1 MAESTGKIKM
11 FKDVKRL
18 KYSLLPGGFVSVLL
32 LGFAFLLFFILFVS
46 QDDTSVTQLDARV
59 FSLLKFTLYQAFFST
74 LLSVL
79 VGISLAWSLAHQ
91 SNFKG
96 RSLLVALFSSSLV
109 LPTLIVVFGLISV
122 LGRNGWV
129 NQLSLTLF
137 DHSFGSYL
145 YGLGGILVAHVYL
158 NASFASR
165 SLLHA
170 FESIPKEKY
179 KLAKSLN
186 FSTFERFIYV
196 EWPALRTTL
205 LSIASTIFLLCF
217 TSFAIVLVLG
227 GSPAYNTLEVAIY
240 EAVKLDFDIAMALK
254 LALIQLAMT
263 TLLVLFSSNFRTSV
277 GNVKTSTLIIPWSE
291 PKHIKQVQIAM
302 ISLFALFFILPL
314 LAIVVDGIGA
324 DFSRI
329 LSEALFIKSF
339 FTSIGLA
346 SVSSILTVLFAIF
359 LSDTKRNFTLKH
371 RLSDNTSSKILNT
384 IVSFSG
390 NLYLAIPSLIMG
402 LGFFLLSQTYEAPIV
417 VWSTI
422 ALLTANVLMSL
433 PFALAVLAPAMQ
445 KTAQRYDKLI
455 FSLNLSTVQRWVYCE
470 YPYLKSSIGYVF
482 ALSFCFSL
490 GDLGIIALFGSD
502 DFLTLPWYLYQ
513 LMGSYRTSDAAGVA
527 LILLAITLS
536 VFILL
541 PRLFRSTVAKHH

>member
-1 MAESTGKIKM
+1 MAYSIGTIKM
-11 FKDVKRL
+11 LQDVKRL
-18 KYSLLPGGFVSVLL
+18 KYSLLPGGFVSIFL
-32 LGFAFLLFFILFVS
+32 LGFAFLLFFILFLS
-46 QDDTSVTQLDARV
+46 QDDASVTQLDSRV
-59 FSLLKFTLYQAFFST
+59 FSLLQFTLYQAFLST
-74 LLSVL
+74 VLSVL
-79 VGISLAWSLAHQ
+79 VGLALAWSLAHQ

-129 NQLSLTLF
+129 NQLSLYLF

-145 YGLGGILVAHVYL
+145 YGLTGILVAHVYL

-179 KLAKSLN
+179 KLAKSLH
-186 FSTFERFIYV
+186 FSTVERFIYV

-240 EAVKLDFDIAMALK
+240 EAVKLDFDIGMALK
-254 LALIQLAMT
+254 IALIQLAVT
-263 TLLVLFSSNFRTSV
+263 SLLVLFSSNFRTGI

-291 PKHIKQVQIAM
+291 SKHVKRFQVAI
-302 ISLFALFFILPL
+302 ISFFSLFFILPL
-314 LAIVVDGIGA
+314 LAIIVDGIGA
-324 DFSRI
+324 DFTRI
-329 LSEALFIKSF
+329 LSAPLFIKSF

-346 SVSSILTVLFAIF
+346 IISSILTVLFAIF

-371 RLSDNTSSKILNT
+371 RLPDSTFSKILNT
-384 IVSFSG
+384 VVSFSG
-390 NLYLAIPSLIMG
+390 NLYLAVPSLIMG
-402 LGFFLLSQTYEAPIV
+402 LGFFLLSQTYEAPIA

-422 ALLTANVLMSL
+422 ALLTANILMSL
-433 PFALAVLAPAMQ
+433 PFALAILAPVMQ
-445 KTAQRYDKLI
+445 KTAQRYDKLA
-455 FSLNLSTVQRWVYCE
+455 FSLNLNPLQRWVYCE
-470 YPYLKSSIGYVF
+470 YPYLKSSLGYVF

-490 GDLGIIALFGSD
+490 GDLGSIALFGSD
-502 DFLTLPWYLYQ
+502 DFSTLPWYLYQ

-527 LILLAITLS
+527 LILLAITLC

-541 PRLFRSTVAKHH
+541 PRLFRSSVAKDN

>member
-1 MAESTGKIKM
+1 MAYSIGTIKM
-11 FKDVKRL
+11 LEDVKRL
-18 KYSLLPGGFVSVLL
+18 KHSLLPGGFVSVLL
-32 LGFAFLLFFILFVS
+32 LGFAFLLFFILFFS
-46 QDDTSVTQLDARV
+46 QDDASVTELDSRV
-59 FSLLKFTLYQAFFST
+59 FSLLKFTLYQAFLST
-74 LLSVL
+74 FLSVL
-79 VGISLAWSLAHQ
+79 VGLTLAWSLAHQ
-91 SNFKG
+91 SQFKG

-109 LPTLIVVFGLISV
+109 LPTLVVVFGLISV

-129 NQLSLTLF
+129 NQLSLYLF
-137 DHSFGSYL
+137 DHSFGAYL
-145 YGLGGILVAHVYL
+145 YGLTGILVAHVYL

-179 KLAKSLN
+179 KLAKSLH
-186 FSTFERFIYV
+186 FSTVERFLYV

-227 GSPAYNTLEVAIY
+227 GSPTYNTLEVAIY

-254 LALIQLAMT
+254 LALIQLAVT

-291 PKHIKQVQIAM
+291 PKHIKRFQIAI
-302 ISLFALFFILPL
+302 ISLFTLFFILPL

-324 DFSRI
+324 DFARI
-329 LSEALFIKSF
+329 LSETLFIRSF

-346 SVSSILTVLFAIF
+346 AVSSILTVIFAIF
-359 LSDTKRNFTLKH
+359 LSDTKRNFTLKY
-371 RLSDNTSSKILNT
+371 RLSDNTFSKILNT
-384 IVSFSG
+384 MVSFSG

-402 LGFFLLSQTYEAPIV
+402 LGFFLLSQTYEAPLV

-422 ALLTANVLMSL
+422 ALLTANILMSL
-433 PFALAVLAPAMQ
+433 PFALAVLGPAMQ
-445 KTAQRYDKLI
+445 KTAQRYDKLV
-455 FSLNLSTVQRWVYCE
+455 FSLNLNPLQRWVYCE
-470 YPYLKSSIGYVF
+470 YPYLKSSLGYVF

-502 DFLTLPWYLYQ
+502 DFSTLPWYLYQ

-527 LILLAITLS
+527 LILLAITLC

-541 PRLFRSTVAKHH
+541 PRVFRSSVAKDN

>member
-1 MAESTGKIKM
+1 MAESIGKIKM
-11 FKDVKRL
+11 LQDVKRL
-18 KYSLLPGGFVSVLL
+18 KHSLLPGGFVSLLL
-32 LGFAFLLFFILFVS
+32 LGFAFVLFFTLFLS
-46 QDDTSVTQLDARV
+46 QDDASVAQLDSRV
-59 FSLLKFTLYQAFFST
+59 FSLLKFTLYQAFLST
-74 LLSVL
+74 LLSLL
-79 VGISLAWSLAHQ
+79 VGLALAWSLSHQ

-122 LGRNGWV
+122 LGRNGWI
-129 NQLSLTLF
+129 NQLSLYLF

-145 YGLGGILVAHVYL
+145 YGLTGILVAHVYL

-165 SLLHA
+165 SLLHV

-186 FSTFERFIYV
+186 FTTFQRFIYV

-240 EAVKLDFDIAMALK
+240 EAVKLEFDIAMALK
-254 LALIQLAMT
+254 LALIQLAVT
-263 TLLVLFSSNFRTSV
+263 TLLVLFSSNFRTNV
-277 GNVKTSTLIIPWSE
+277 GNVRTDTLHIPWSE
-291 PKHIKQVQIAM
+291 SIHVKRFQVAI
-302 ISLFALFFILPL
+302 ISLFSLFFILPL
-314 LAIVVDGIGA
+314 LAIIVDGSGA
-324 DFSRI
+324 EFTKI
-329 LSEALFIKSF
+329 FTEPLFIKSF
-339 FTSIGLA
+339 FTSMGLA
-346 SVSSILTVLFAIF
+346 TVSSVVTVLFALF
-359 LSDTKRNFTLKH
+359 LSDTKRNFTLKY
-371 RLSDNTSSKILNT
+371 RLEDSTLSKILNT

-390 NLYLAIPSLIMG
+390 NLYLAVPSLIMG
-402 LGFFLLSQTYEAPIV
+402 LGFFLLSQTYEAPMII
-417 VWSTI
+417 WSTI

-433 PFALAVLAPAMQ
+433 PFALAILAPVMH
-445 KTAQRYDKLI
+445 KTGQRYDKLV
-455 FSLNLSTVQRWVYCE
+455 FSLNLSSLQRWVYCE

-527 LILLAITLS
+527 LILLAITLC

-541 PRLFRSTVAKHH
+541 PRLFRSSVAKDN

>member
-1 MAESTGKIKM
+1 MLQ
-11 FKDVKRL
+11 DVKRL
-18 KYSLLPGGFVSVLL
+18 KYSLLPGGFVSLLL
-32 LGFAFLLFFILFVS
+32 LGFAFLLFFILFLS
-46 QDDTSVTQLDARV
+46 QDDGSVTQLDARV
-59 FSLLKFTLYQAFFST
+59 FSLLQFTLYQAFLST

-79 VGISLAWSLAHQ
+79 VGLALAWSLSHQ
-91 SNFKG
+91 PHFKG

-129 NQLSLTLF
+129 NQASITLF

-145 YGLGGILVAHVYL
+145 YGLTGILVAHVYL
-158 NASFASR
+158 NASFASQ

-179 KLAKSLN
+179 KLAKSLH
-186 FSTFERFIYV
+186 FSTFERLIYV

-240 EAVKLDFDIAMALK
+240 EAIKLDFDIAMALK
-254 LALIQLAMT
+254 LALIQLAVT
-263 TLLVLFSSNFRTSV
+263 TLLVLFSSNFRTGV
-277 GNVKTSTLIIPWSE
+277 GNVKTSTLLIPWSE
-291 PKHIKQVQIAM
+291 PKHIKRFQIAM
-302 ISLFALFFILPL
+302 ISLFTLFFILPL
-314 LAIVVDGIGA
+314 LAIIVDGIGA
-324 DFSRI
+324 DFARI
-329 LSEALFIKSF
+329 LTESLFIKSF
-339 FTSIGLA
+339 FTSIILA
-346 SVSSILTVLFAIF
+346 TVSSILTVLFAIL
-359 LSDTKRNFTLKH
+359 LSDTKRNFALKH
-371 RLSDNTSSKILNT
+371 RLADNIFSKLLNT
-384 IVSFSG
+384 IISFSG

-402 LGFFLLSQTYEAPIV
+402 LGFFLLSQTYEAPLVI
-417 VWSTI
+417 WSTI
-422 ALLTANVLMSL
+422 ALLTANVLMSM
-433 PFALAVLAPAMQ
+433 PFALAVLGPAMQ
-445 KTAQRYDKLI
+445 KTAQRYDKLV
-455 FSLNLSTVQRWVYCE
+455 FSLNLSPLQRWVYCE
-470 YPYLKSSIGYVF
+470 YPYLRSSLGYVF

-502 DFLTLPWYLYQ
+502 DFSTLPWYLYQ

-541 PRLFRSTVAKHH
+541 PRLFRSPVAKNN

>member
-1 MAESTGKIKM
+1 MAQSIGKIKM
-11 FKDVKRL
+11 LQDVKRL

-32 LGFAFLLFFILFVS
+32 LGFAFLLFFILFLS
-46 QDDTSVTQLDARV
+46 QEDASVTELDSRV
-59 FSLLKFTLYQAFFST
+59 FSLLQFTLYQAFLST

-79 VGISLAWSLAHQ
+79 VGLALAWSLAHQ

-129 NQLSLTLF
+129 NQLSLYLF

-145 YGLGGILVAHVYL
+145 YGLTGILVAHVYL

-165 SLLHA
+165 SLLHV
-170 FESIPKEKY
+170 FESIPREKY

-186 FSTFERFIYV
+186 FTTLQRFIYV

-217 TSFAIVLVLG
+217 TSFSIVLVLG

-254 LALIQLAMT
+254 LALIQLVMT
-263 TLLVLFSSNFRTSV
+263 TLLVLFSSNFRTGV

-291 PKHIKQVQIAM
+291 SKHVKRFQVAI
-302 ISLFALFFILPL
+302 ISLFSLFFLLPL
-314 LAIVVDGIGA
+314 LAIMVDGIGA
-324 DFSRI
+324 DYIRI
-329 LSEALFIKSF
+329 LSAPLFIKSF
-339 FTSIGLA
+339 FISIGLA
-346 SVSSILTVLFAIF
+346 TVSSIVTVLFAIF
-359 LSDTKRNFTLKH
+359 LSDTKRNFILKY
-371 RLSDNTSSKILNT
+371 RLPDSTFSKMLNV

-390 NLYLAIPSLIMG
+390 NLYLAVPSLIMG
-402 LGFFLLSQTYEAPIV
+402 LGFFLLSQTYEAPIA

-433 PFALAVLAPAMQ
+433 PFALAILGPAMQ
-445 KTAQRYDKLI
+445 KTAQRYDKLV
-455 FSLNLSTVQRWVYCE
+455 FSLNLSPLQRWAYCE
-470 YPYLKSSIGYVF
+470 YPYLRSSIGYVL

-502 DFLTLPWYLYQ
+502 DFSTLPWYLYQ

-527 LILLAITLS
+527 LILLAITLC

-541 PRLFRSTVAKHH
+541 PRLFRSSVAKHN

>member
-1 MAESTGKIKM
+1 M

>member
-1 MAESTGKIKM
+1 MLQN
-11 FKDVKRL
+11 VKRL
-18 KYSLLPGGFVSVLL
+18 KYSLLPGGFVSLLL
-32 LGFAFLLFFILFVS
+32 LGFAFLLFFILFLS
-46 QDDTSVTQLDARV
+46 QDTATVTELDNRV
-59 FSLLKFTLYQAFFST
+59 FSLLKFTLYQAFLST
-74 LLSVL
+74 LLSVF
-79 VGISLAWSLAHQ
+79 VGMVLAWSLAHQ
-91 SNFKG
+91 SRFKG

-122 LGRNGWV
+122 LGRNGWI
-129 NQLSLTLF
+129 NQMSIYLF

-145 YGLGGILVAHVYL
+145 YGLAGILVAHVYL

-254 LALIQLAMT
+254 LALIQLAVT
-263 TLLVLFSSNFRTSV
+263 TLLVLFSSNFRTTVS
-277 GNVKTSTLIIPWSE
+277 NVKTSTLIIPWSE
-291 PKHIKQVQIAM
+291 PKYIKRFQIAM
-302 ISLFALFFILPL
+302 ISLFTLFFMFPL
-314 LAIVVDGIGA
+314 LAIIVDGIGA
-324 DFSRI
+324 DFTRI
-329 LSEALFIKSF
+329 LSETLFIRSF

-346 SVSSILTVLFAIF
+346 TVSSILTVIFAIF

-371 RLSDNTSSKILNT
+371 RLSDNTFSKLLNT

-402 LGFFLLSQTYEAPIV
+402 LGFFLLSQTYEVPLV
-417 VWSTI
+417 LWSTI
-422 ALLTANVLMSL
+422 ALLTANILMSL
-433 PFALAVLAPAMQ
+433 PFALAVLGPAMQ
-445 KTAQRYDKLI
+445 KTAQRYDKLV
-455 FSLNLSTVQRWVYCE
+455 FSLNLSPLQRWVYCE
-470 YPYLKSSIGYVF
+470 YPYLRSSLGYVF

-502 DFLTLPWYLYQ
+502 DFSTLPWYLYQ

-541 PRLFRSTVAKHH
+541 PRLFRSSVAKDN

>member
-1 MAESTGKIKM
+1 MLE
-11 FKDVKRL
+11 DVKRL
-18 KYSLLPGGFVSVLL
+18 KHSLLPGGFVSVLL
-32 LGFAFLLFFILFVS
+32 LGFAFLLFFILFFS
-46 QDDTSVTQLDARV
+46 QDDASVTELDSRV
-59 FSLLKFTLYQAFFST
+59 FSLLKFTLYQAFLST
-74 LLSVL
+74 FLSVL
-79 VGISLAWSLAHQ
+79 VGLTLAWSLAHQ
-91 SNFKG
+91 SQFKG

-109 LPTLIVVFGLISV
+109 LPTLVVVFGLISV

-129 NQLSLTLF
+129 NQLSLYLF
-137 DHSFGSYL
+137 DHSFGAYL
-145 YGLGGILVAHVYL
+145 YGLTGILVAHVYL

-179 KLAKSLN
+179 KLAKSLH
-186 FSTFERFIYV
+186 FSTVERFLYV

-227 GSPAYNTLEVAIY
+227 GSPTYNTLEVAIY

-254 LALIQLAMT
+254 LALIQLAVT
-263 TLLVLFSSNFRTSV
+263 TLLVLFSSNFRTGV

-291 PKHIKQVQIAM
+291 PKHIKRFQIAI
-302 ISLFALFFILPL
+302 ISLFTLFFILPL

-324 DFSRI
+324 DFARI
-329 LSEALFIKSF
+329 LSETLFIRSF

-346 SVSSILTVLFAIF
+346 AVSSILTVIFAIF
-359 LSDTKRNFTLKH
+359 LSDTKRNFTLKY
-371 RLSDNTSSKILNT
+371 RLSDNTFSKILNT
-384 IVSFSG
+384 MVSFSG

-402 LGFFLLSQTYEAPIV
+402 LGFFLLSQTYEAPLV

-422 ALLTANVLMSL
+422 ALLTANILMSL
-433 PFALAVLAPAMQ
+433 PFALAVLGPAMQ
-445 KTAQRYDKLI
+445 KTAQRYDKLA
-455 FSLNLSTVQRWVYCE
+455 FSLNLNPLQRWVYCE
-470 YPYLKSSIGYVF
+470 YPYLKSSLGYVF

-502 DFLTLPWYLYQ
+502 DFSTLPWYLYQ

-527 LILLAITLS
+527 LILLAITLC

-541 PRLFRSTVAKHH
+541 PRVFRSSVAKDN

>member
-1 MAESTGKIKM
+1 MLE
-11 FKDVKRL
+11 DVKRL
-18 KYSLLPGGFVSVLL
+18 KHSLLPGGFVSVLL
-32 LGFAFLLFFILFVS
+32 LGFAFLLFFILFFS
-46 QDDTSVTQLDARV
+46 QDDASVTELDSRV
-59 FSLLKFTLYQAFFST
+59 FSLLKFTLYQAFLST
-74 LLSVL
+74 FLSVL
-79 VGISLAWSLAHQ
+79 VGLTLAWSLAHQ
-91 SNFKG
+91 SQFKG

-109 LPTLIVVFGLISV
+109 LPTLVVVFGLISV

-129 NQLSLTLF
+129 NQLSLYLF
-137 DHSFGSYL
+137 DHSFGAYL
-145 YGLGGILVAHVYL
+145 YGLTGILVAHVYL

-179 KLAKSLN
+179 KLAKSLH
-186 FSTFERFIYV
+186 FSTVERFLYV

-254 LALIQLAMT
+254 LALIQLAVT
-263 TLLVLFSSNFRTSV
+263 TLLVLFSSNFRTGV

-291 PKHIKQVQIAM
+291 PKHIKRFQIAI
-302 ISLFALFFILPL
+302 ISLFTLFFILPL

-324 DFSRI
+324 DFARI
-329 LSEALFIKSF
+329 LSETLFIRSF

-346 SVSSILTVLFAIF
+346 AVSSILTVIFAIF
-359 LSDTKRNFTLKH
+359 LSDTKRNFTLKY
-371 RLSDNTSSKILNT
+371 RLSDNTFSKILNT
-384 IVSFSG
+384 MVSFSG

-402 LGFFLLSQTYEAPIV
+402 LGFFLLSQTYEAPLV

-422 ALLTANVLMSL
+422 ALLTANILMSL
-433 PFALAVLAPAMQ
+433 PFALAVLGPAMQ
-445 KTAQRYDKLI
+445 KTAQRYDKLV
-455 FSLNLSTVQRWVYCE
+455 FSLNLNPLQRWVYCE
-470 YPYLKSSIGYVF
+470 YPYLKSSLGYVF

-502 DFLTLPWYLYQ
+502 DFSTLPWYLYQ

-527 LILLAITLS
+527 LILLAITLC

-541 PRLFRSTVAKHH
+541 PRVFRSSVAKDN

>member
-1 MAESTGKIKM
+1 MLKDFVR
-11 FKDVKRL
+11 FKH
-18 KYSLLPGGFVSVLL
+18 SLVPGGVVSILL
-32 LGFAFLLFFILFVS
+32 LGFAFLLFFILFVA
-46 QDDTSVTQLDARV
+46 QDDASVAELDARV
-59 FSLLKFTLYQAFFST
+59 FSLLKFTLYQAFLST

-79 VGISLAWSLAHQ
+79 VGISLAWSLSHQ
-91 SNFKG
+91 ADFKG

-109 LPTLIVVFGLISV
+109 LPTLIVVFGLISI

-129 NQLSLTLF
+129 NQLSIYLF
-137 DHSFGSYL
+137 DYSFGSYL
-145 YGLGGILVAHVYL
+145 YGLAGILVAHVYL

-170 FESIPKEKY
+170 FESIPKEKF

-186 FSTFERFIYV
+186 FTTFQRFIYV
-196 EWPALRTTL
+196 EWPALRPTL

-254 LALIQLAMT
+254 LALIQLAVT
-263 TLLVLFSSNFRTSV
+263 TLLVLFTSNFRTNVS
-277 GNVKTSTLIIPWSE
+277 NVKTSSLHIPWAE
-291 PKHIKQVQIAM
+291 PKHIKRLQVAI

-314 LAIVVDGIGA
+314 LAIVVDGAGA
-324 DFSRI
+324 DFKRI

-339 FTSIGLA
+339 FTSIALA
-346 SVSSILTVLFAIF
+346 TVSSILTVLFAIL

-371 RLSDNTSSKILNT
+371 RLASNTYSKLLNT
-384 IVSFSG
+384 VVSFSG

-402 LGFFLLSQTYEAPIV
+402 LGFFLLSQRYVAPLT
-417 VWSTI
+417 VWSII

-433 PFALAVLAPAMQ
+433 PFALSVLAPAMQ
-445 KTAQRYDKLI
+445 KTAQRYDRLV
-455 FSLNLSTVQRWVYCE
+455 FSLNLTKLQRWVYCE
-470 YPYLKSSIGYVF
+470 YPYLKSSLGYIF

-502 DFLTLPWYLYQ
+502 DFSTLPWYLYQ

-541 PRLFRSTVAKHH
+541 PRLFRSRVAENN

>member
-1 MAESTGKIKM
+1 MIKQWHR
-11 FKDVKRL
+11 FRS
-18 KYSLLPGGFVSVLL
+18 SLFPGAFVSILL
-32 LGFAFLLFFILFVS
+32 LSFASLLFFILFIS
-46 QDDTSVTQLDARV
+46 QDSTTVTQFDPRV
-59 FSLLKFTLYQAFFST
+59 YALLKFTLYQAFLST
-74 LLSVL
+74 LLSIV
-79 VGISLAWSLAHQ
+79 VGITLSWSLAHQ
-91 SNFKG
+91 QHFKG
-96 RSLLVALFSSSLV
+96 RGVLVALFSSSLV
-109 LPTLIVVFGLISV
+109 LPTLIVVFGLIGIF
-122 LGRNGWV
+122 GRNGWI
-129 NQLSLTLF
+129 NQLSMYLF

-145 YGLGGILVAHVYL
+145 YGLTGILIAHVYL

-165 SLLHA
+165 SLLHT

-186 FSTFERFIYV
+186 FTIFQRFLYV
-196 EWPALRTTL
+196 EWPALRPTL

-254 LALIQLAMT
+254 LALIQLAVS
-263 TLLVLFSSNFRTSV
+263 TLLVVFSSNFRTKLTNLKISSI
-277 GNVKTSTLIIPWSE
+277 NIPWSE
-291 PKHIKQVQIAM
+291 PKHIKQIQMAI
-302 ISLFALFFILPL
+302 ISLFALFFISPL
-314 LAIVVDGIGA
+314 VVIVIDGIGA
-324 DFSRI
+324 DFGRI
-329 LSEALFIKSF
+329 VSEALFIKSF
-339 FTSIGLA
+339 FTSIILA
-346 SVSSILTVLFAIF
+346 TVSSIITVIFAVL

-371 RLSDNTSSKILNT
+371 RLEENKFSKVLN
-384 IVSFSG
+384 IIISFSG
-390 NLYLAIPSLIMG
+390 NLYLAIPSLILG
-402 LGFFLLSQTYEAPIV
+402 LGFFLLSQRYEAPLV

-433 PFALAVLAPAMQ
+433 PFALSVLSPAMQ

-455 FSLNLSTVQRWVYCE
+455 FSLNLSKLQRWVYCE
-470 YPYLKSSIGYVF
+470 YPYLKSSLGYVF

-502 DFLTLPWYLYQ
+502 DFSTLPWYLYQ

-541 PRLFRSTVAKHH
+541 PRLFRSRSAKNN

>member
-1 MAESTGKIKM
+1 M
-11 FKDVKRL
+11 FKEVKRF
-18 KYSLLPGGFVSVLL
+18 KYSLLPGGFVSFLL
-32 LGFAFLLFFILFVS
+32 LGFAFSLFFVLFIS
-46 QDDTSVTQLDARV
+46 QDDTTLTQLDSRV
-59 FSLLKFTLYQAFFST
+59 FSLLKFTLYQAFLST
-74 LLSVL
+74 VLSVL

-91 SNFKG
+91 AHFKG

-109 LPTLIVVFGLISV
+109 FPTLIVVFGLIAV

-129 NQLSLTLF
+129 NQLTLALF

-186 FSTFERFIYV
+186 FTTFQRFVYV
-196 EWPALRTTL
+196 EWPALRGTL
-205 LSIASTIFLLCF
+205 LSTASTIFLLCF

-254 LALIQLAMT
+254 LALIQLAVT
-263 TLLVLFSSNFRTSV
+263 SLLVLFSSNLRSSV
-277 GNVKTSTLIIPWSE
+277 ANIKTDSLGIPWSE
-291 PKHIKQVQIAM
+291 PKHIKRFQSAI
-302 ISLFALFFILPL
+302 ISIFALFFILPL
-314 LAIVVDGIGA
+314 LAIILDGIGA
-324 DFSRI
+324 DFGRI
-329 LSEALFIKSF
+329 LTEPLFIRSF
-339 FTSIGLA
+339 FTSISLA
-346 SVSSILTVLFAIF
+346 TLSSLLTVLFAIA
-359 LSDTKRNFTLKH
+359 LSDAKRNFTLQH
-371 RLSDNTSSKILNT
+371 RLSGNRFSKVINTVI
-384 IVSFSG
+384 SFSG
-390 NLYLAIPSLIMG
+390 NLYLAVPSLIMG
-402 LGFFLLSQTYEAPIV
+402 LGFFLLSQRVEAPLV

-433 PFALAVLAPAMQ
+433 PFALSVLTPAMQ
-445 KTAQRYDKLI
+445 KTAQRYDKLV
-455 FSLNLSTVQRWVYCE
+455 FSLNLSSVQRWVYCE

-502 DFLTLPWYLYQ
+502 EFLTLPWYLYQ

-527 LILLAITLS
+527 LILLTITLG